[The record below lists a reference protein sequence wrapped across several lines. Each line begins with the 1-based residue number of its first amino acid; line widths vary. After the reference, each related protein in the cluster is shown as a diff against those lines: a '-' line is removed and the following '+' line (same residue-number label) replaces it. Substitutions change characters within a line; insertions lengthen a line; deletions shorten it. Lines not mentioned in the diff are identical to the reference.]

1 MEVYN
6 QNKTEILT
14 EYDLSKGYLTT
25 DYIEEVVPEVQA
37 IEEQGHFET
46 VAEYEN
52 GGKDVKWVIDVA
64 GVEYKPARI
73 EKIPATIY
81 VPYTDEQLKQ
91 RQIRT
96 KIMRLAELTKDL
108 AQAQAGLIIDDLE
121 QRKAEFRTLLNE
133 VRVLQGK
140 APRIISEEE
149 TV

>member
-46 VAEYEN
+46 IAEYPN
-52 GGKDVKWVIDVA
+52 GGKDVKWVVDVA
-64 GVEYKPARI
+64 GVEYQPQ
-73 EKIPATIY
+73 KIKKKQVTIY
-81 VPYTDEQLKQ
+81 VPYSEEELKQ
-91 RQIRT
+91 QQIRI
-96 KIMRLAELTKDL
+96 KINRLAELTKDF
-108 AQAQAGLIIDDLE
+108 AQVEAGLIIDDLE
-121 QRKAEFRTLLNE
+121 ERKAEFRTLLNE

-140 APRIISEEE
+140 QPREIVS
-149 TV
+149 